1 VRGFVFAAQI
11 DNSLTTNTSTSAHP
25 GTFNWPDG
33 LLQITGSV
41 GDRVASAPLLIF
53 TCPETKERASVDI
66 GTDAQNLRAA
76 WKSRF
81 QVKCPYCGEDHEI
94 SVRDAYL
101 DDAIDVPGR
110 PARPRN
116 PRKRPSG

>member
-1 VRGFVFAAQI
+1 
-11 DNSLTTNTSTSAHP
+11 
-25 GTFNWPDG
+25 
-33 LLQITGSV
+33 
-41 GDRVASAPLLIF
+41 VASAPLLIF
-53 TCPETKERASVDI
+53 TCPKTKERASVDI
-66 GTDAQNLRAA
+66 GTDAQNLRAS

-81 QVKCPYCGEDHEI
+81 QVKCPYCGQDHEI

-116 PRKRPSG
+116 PREKPSG